1 MRVDR
6 ILNWYNVL
14 CEDVFRNFFTEH
26 AEVFEGAPPV
36 LAAGEHNLAYYNL
49 FQVYLKL
56 YEVKYI
62 YFELLKSIIY
72 ISTYSV
78 SADNT

>member
-1 MRVDR
+1 MSKTV
-6 ILNWYNVL
+6 VL
-14 CEDVFRNFFTEH
+14 FLEDVFRNFFTEH

-62 YFELLKSIIY
+62 FRNLVAYL
-72 ISTYSV
+72 
-78 SADNT
+78 